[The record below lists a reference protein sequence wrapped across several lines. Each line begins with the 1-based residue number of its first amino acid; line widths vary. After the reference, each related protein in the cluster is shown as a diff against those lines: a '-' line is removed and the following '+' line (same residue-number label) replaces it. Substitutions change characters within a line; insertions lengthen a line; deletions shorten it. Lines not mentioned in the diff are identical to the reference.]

1 MSSESSKAL
10 AARVSFYERTGRIHP
25 RSVTGRF
32 NTWRWSM
39 VWVTQIIF
47 YATCWLQWDG
57 RQALLFD
64 IAERK
69 FYVFGLV
76 LWPQDAML
84 LTLALIGAASGLFMV
99 TALAGRM
106 FCGFT
111 CPQTVYSAI
120 FRWVEARF
128 EGDHLSRMR
137 LDSSAASTA
146 KIARKTGKH
155 LTWGLI
161 ALWTGIT
168 FVGYFSPIRQL
179 LADLASGS
187 LGPWEGFWV
196 FFYAV
201 FTYVMAGFAREMVC
215 LHMCPYARFQGV
227 MIDADTRTISYDARR
242 GEPRGAKGA
251 QHGKD
256 STGPR
261 GDCVDCSLCVQ
272 VCPTGIDIRKG
283 LQYECINCGL
293 CADACDEVMTR
304 VKAPTGLIRFASER
318 TLQAPV
324 RGGGKP
330 AFGGALRPR
339 VTTYASALIVCF
351 VAAMVLL
358 ANRVPLQVDVL
369 RDRRALMHETS
380 DGRIEN
386 PYILKIANMLETPRM
401 VVVSIVGPGDMRI
414 EGDTH
419 ILLPAGEVS
428 SVPLGVSMAADE
440 TRHGAQP
447 IAFQVHSTDE
457 TPVSLTEKSIFL
469 LP

>member
-1 MSSESSKAL
+1 
-10 AARVSFYERTGRIHP
+10 
-25 RSVTGRF
+25 
-32 NTWRWSM
+32 
-39 VWVTQIIF
+39 
-47 YATCWLQWDG
+47 
-57 RQALLFD
+57 
-64 IAERK
+64 
-69 FYVFGLV
+69 
-76 LWPQDAML
+76 
-84 LTLALIGAASGLFMV
+84 MV
-99 TALAGRM
+99 TTLAGRM

-137 LDSSAASTA
+137 LDDSAAPPE

-155 LTWGLI
+155 LVWGAI

-168 FVGYFSPIRQL
+168 FVGYFSPVRQL
-179 LADLASGS
+179 LADFASGS

-251 QHGKD
+251 QHAKA
-256 STGPR
+256 SQNPR

-272 VCPTGIDIRKG
+272 VCPTGIDIRDG
-283 LQYECINCGL
+283 LQYQCINCGL

-318 TLQAPV
+318 ALQGLAQGTG
-324 RGGGKP
+324 RT
-330 AFGGALRPR
+330 ALHDALRPR
-339 VTTYASALIVCF
+339 VTAYAGALIVCL
-351 VAAMVLL
+351 VAAIVLL

-380 DGRIEN
+380 EGRIEN
-386 PYILKIANMLETPRM
+386 PYILKIANMLEQPRM
-401 VVVSIVGPGDMRI
+401 VHLSVAGPGDMRI
-414 EGDTH
+414 EGETR
-419 ILLPAGEVS
+419 IFLPAGEVTAI
-428 SVPLGVSMAADE
+428 PLSVSMAGDDAI
-440 TRHGAQP
+440 HGAQP
-447 IAFQVHSTDE
+447 IEFQVRSADD
-457 TPVSLTEKSIFL
+457 TPVNVAEKSIFL